1 MEVLNVLLL
10 MAYLIVAAVMVW
22 IVLVQEPKT
31 TGGDLM
37 GGGTTDLFAARGVTG
52 GMYRL
57 TVWLGIIFAALALL
71 IGMVPR

>member
-1 MEVLNVLLL
+1 MEVMNVLLL

-37 GGGTTDLFAARGVTG
+37 GGGTDLFAARGVTG